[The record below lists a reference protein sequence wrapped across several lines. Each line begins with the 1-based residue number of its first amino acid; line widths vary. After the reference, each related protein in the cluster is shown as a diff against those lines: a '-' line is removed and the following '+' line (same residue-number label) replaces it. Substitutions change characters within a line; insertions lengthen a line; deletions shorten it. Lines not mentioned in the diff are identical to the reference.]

1 MTMEAPTLAWLN
13 AHCDN
18 EAAVAWLIP
27 QLTDLAVFSNS
38 QKVLDDYQVESL
50 ASVIANSYG
59 YLRLTELMMF
69 FQDFKSGKYGRFYSS
84 VSPLSITSALRQF
97 VVERNE
103 LLSLYEAR
111 RASERRRREEQQAVT
126 YEEYLA
132 MKQRGELPSQRRERQ
147 NSGTGLHQRQI

>member
-59 YLRLTELMMF
+59 YLRLPELMMF
-69 FQDFKSGKYGRFYSS
+69 FQDFKSGKYGRFYAS

-111 RASERRRREEQQAVT
+111 MASERRRREERQAVT
-126 YEEYLA
+126 YEEYLD
-132 MKQRGELPSQRRERQ
+132 MKRRGELPSQRRERQ
-147 NSGTGLHQRQI
+147 

>member
-1 MTMEAPTLAWLN
+1 
-13 AHCDN
+13 
-18 EAAVAWLIP
+18 
-27 QLTDLAVFSNS
+27 
-38 QKVLDDYQVESL
+38 
-50 ASVIANSYG
+50 
-59 YLRLTELMMF
+59 
-69 FQDFKSGKYGRFYSS
+69 
-84 VSPLSITSALRQF
+84 SALRQF

-111 RASERRRREEQQAVT
+111 KASERRRQEEQQAVT